1 MNKRNIKFEN
11 IAEDMGACVRALM
24 TGDTDNLNRYEL
36 HGLCRILEYAKDIV
50 ELQHIIDK
58 TLDNYEY

>member
-11 IAEDMGACVRALM
+11 IADDMGACVRALM
-24 TGDTDNLNRYEL
+24 TRDTDNLNHYEL
-36 HGLCRILEYAKDIV
+36 DGLCRILEYAKDIV
-50 ELQHIIDK
+50 ELQHIIDE